1 MAFLSKDGM
10 VSLLNRLTTHFP
22 SGEIAYNSYTRFTI
36 RAAKRSRG
44 TQSVADLVK
53 SPGFDDPREPEHWNP
68 KLKLIKEI
76 LLTRKPAVA
85 EFPLALR
92 LITRLAAHGTAWSR
106 RGTTVLRYRF

>member
-1 MAFLSKDGM
+1 VPCPRGLA
-10 VSLLNRLTTHFP
+10 TTIVPP
-22 SGEIAYNSYTRFTI
+22 SAC
-36 RAAKRSRG
+36 
-44 TQSVADLVK
+44 
-53 SPGFDDPREPEHWNP
+53 FDDPREPERWNP